1 MRQVKWFTGCV
12 AITATLALPAVAG
25 AHVAVLPDQAAAKAL
40 VVENVH
46 VPNEQDD
53 ASTNKVSVEFPD
65 GFAEV
70 TFAPVPGWKV
80 AVKKTK
86 LAEPITT
93 DEGDK
98 LTEQVSQ
105 VTWSGGKI
113 APGEFQD
120 FPMSLEMPEDPQTL
134 TFKAIQTYDNGDVVR
149 WIEPPGGEDPAPQV
163 KVVAAAGGSTTATPA
178 ASTSNSGGDD
188 SSDTLAIIAL
198 IVGGLGLVAGIA
210 ALVTRRRTA

>member
-1 MRQVKWFTGCV
+1 MKRMKWLMGCTAV
-12 AITATLALPAVAG
+12 TAILALPAVAG
-25 AHVAVLPDQAAAKAL
+25 AHVAVLPDQDPAKAL

-53 ASTNKVSVEFPD
+53 ASTTKVSVQLPP

-70 TFAPVPGWKV
+70 SFAPVPGWKV

-113 APGEFQD
+113 GPGAFDVDDCAGTFAELSARGVTFLSE
-120 FPMSLEMPEDPQTL
+120 PAERPYGIEATL
-134 TFKAIQTYDNGDVVR
+134 RD
-149 WIEPPGGEDPAPQV
+149 
-163 KVVAAAGGSTTATPA
+163 
-178 ASTSNSGGDD
+178 NSGNWF
-188 SSDTLAIIAL
+188 SMTE
-198 IVGGLGLVAGIA
+198 
-210 ALVTRRRTA
+210 RPRERTIS